1 MLASIAVSTG
11 NPADDLIYSELSS
24 ICNLEVRLN
33 DEMARR
39 RVFPALDLSYVQARQ
54 EDFFSQ
60 AEKEFDKLIRK
71 EYLAKHSSEDLLDVL
86 EESESREY
94 FRARITA
101 EK

>member
-1 MLASIAVSTG
+1 M
-11 NPADDLIYSELSS
+11 
-24 ICNLEVRLN
+24 RLN

-60 AEKEFDKLIRK
+60 AEKEFAKLIRK